1 MNDNIL
7 LIYYKKKKIFKRD
20 GLNTTRKLEINLKRK
35 LTNEYYNAAF

>member
-1 MNDNIL
+1 MTIFYL
-7 LIYYKKKKIFKRD
+7 FITKKKIFKRD